1 MKNRN
6 IIFGIVLLLGTLLS
20 CDNNRIFEEN
30 ISIPNKEWT
39 VDYKPTFDFEIQDT
53 TLFYNFY
60 INLRNNTDYPY
71 SNLYLF
77 VNSHLPDGSMATDTL
92 EVYLADR
99 EGKWL
104 GKGLGKIKES
114 RFFLKQNLVFPHK
127 GEYSIEIEQ
136 AMRTEKLIGIEDIG
150 IRIERAEL

>member
-1 MKNRN
+1 MKNL
-6 IIFGIVLLLGTLLS
+6 FALLLSFLLLTA

-30 ISIPNKEWT
+30 ISIPNKEWK
-39 VDYKPTFDFEIQDT
+39 VDYIPTFEFEIQDT

-77 VNSHLPDGSMATDTL
+77 VNSHLPDGSSATDTL
-92 EVYLADR
+92 EVFLANR

-114 RFFLKQNLVFPHK
+114 RFFLRQHLVFPRK
-127 GEYSIEIEQ
+127 GKYAIEIEQ
-136 AMRTEKLIGIEDIG
+136 AMRTKVLTGIEDIG
-150 IRIERAEL
+150 IRIERAEF

>member
-1 MKNRN
+1 MMKN
-6 IIFGIVLLLGTLLS
+6 ILVLSLSFLLLTA

-30 ISIPNKEWT
+30 ISIPNKEWM
-39 VDYKPTFDFEIQDT
+39 VDYKPTFKFEIQDT

-77 VNSHLPDGSMATDTL
+77 VNSYLPDGSMATDTL
-92 EVYLADR
+92 EVYLANR

-114 RFFLKQNLVFPHK
+114 RFFLRQNLVFPRK

-136 AMRTEKLIGIEDIG
+136 AMRVEKLIGIEDIG

>member
-6 IIFGIVLLLGTLLS
+6 IIFGITLLLGTLLS

-30 ISIPNKEWT
+30 ISVPNKEWM

-77 VNSHLPDGSMATDTL
+77 VNSYLPDGSMATDTL
-92 EVYLADR
+92 EVYLANR

-114 RFFLKQNLVFPHK
+114 RFFLKQNLVFPRK
-127 GEYSIEIEQ
+127 GQYSIEIEQ

-150 IRIERAEL
+150 IRIEQAEL